1 MDPCSLGV
9 AEGFEPERT
18 AMLRL
23 GAPGVVGGVGV
34 GGVGAQVLMKCNLAG
49 KPVIITRVMDSM
61 TSNPRPTRAEATDV
75 ANIVL
80 DGGDCILL
88 GAETL
93 RGDHCALAVRTI
105 LEICKEAEK
114 VP

>member
-1 MDPCSLGV
+1 M
-9 AEGFEPERT
+9 
-18 AMLRL
+18 
-23 GAPGVVGGVGV
+23 
-34 GGVGAQVLMKCNLAG
+34 LMKCNLAG

-114 VP
+114 VRSLPRALSRSRVARLRFKWFNN